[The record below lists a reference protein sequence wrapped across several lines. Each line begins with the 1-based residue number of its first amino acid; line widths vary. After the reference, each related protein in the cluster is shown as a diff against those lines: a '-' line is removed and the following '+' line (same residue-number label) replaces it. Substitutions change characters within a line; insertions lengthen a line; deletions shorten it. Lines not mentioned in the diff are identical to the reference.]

1 MSEVMS
7 LRLTEHE
14 KEILKKLSEEEEKDL
29 STTARELIEY
39 GRKYR
44 VLQLYKKGKISLG
57 KGADEL
63 DLPLTEF
70 IDLLNEFGIEANID
84 YEDYLQSIKN
94 IEDVW

>member
-57 KGADEL
+57 KGAAEL

-84 YEDYLQSIKN
+84 YEDYLQGIKN

>member
-29 STTARELIEY
+29 SSTARELIEY

-44 VLQLYKKGKISLG
+44 VLQLYKKGKISLS
-57 KGADEL
+57 KGAAEL

-84 YEDYLQSIKN
+84 YEDYLQGIKN
-94 IEDVW
+94 IEEVW